1 MILSELKNVP
11 QKEIA
16 AQLNMN
22 YVTVRSKVQRG
33 RKKLKQLF
41 EGCCTV
47 LQGGKGS
54 IMSFESK
61 PDCEKKTSCD

>member
-1 MILSELKNVP
+1 MK
-11 QKEIA
+11 
-16 AQLNMN
+16 

-33 RKKLKQLF
+33 RKKLKDLF

-54 IMSFESK
+54 ITDFENKSGFN
-61 PDCEKKTSCD
+61 KTSSCD